1 MVVGGLVLAGAAVFG
16 AMAWRSW
23 RGAEV
28 TVVPVRT
35 GRVVAA
41 VYATGRVDTDQR
53 ATVRARVAAPLEAVL
68 VGAGEAVREGRVV
81 ARQDAAELRLAREQV
96 ERELDGARAGLA
108 EAEDTAA
115 RTRVLV
121 DEGLAPED
129 SGVQARERA
138 SGLRAQVAAEERALA
153 LARERESW
161 ATLRAPLS
169 GVVSSLSHRAGD
181 ALREGDDVLTVVDLS
196 RAYLRVAVDERD
208 VGRVRV
214 GQEVRLVF
222 DAYLGRTLE
231 GKVWRIVPAVDWLT
245 KSSDVLV
252 SLPAERPA
260 MQLDLTATV
269 NIVTGAVDDAL
280 VVPRDALDGSGGR
293 RRVMVVEGGRARWR
307 DVGVGACDETDC
319 QVTAGL
325 AQGDR
330 VVAPLVESVGEGA
343 RVRVR

>member
-1 MVVGGLVLAGAAVFG
+1 MVVAGLVLAVAAVFG

-28 TVVPVRT
+28 PVVPVRT

-53 ATVRARVAAPLEAVL
+53 ATVRARLAGPLEAVL
-68 VGAGEAVREGRVV
+68 VGAGEPVRAGQVV
-81 ARQDAAELRLAREQV
+81 ARQDAVAARLAREQV
-96 ERELDGARAGLA
+96 ERELDGARAAVA

-138 SGLRAQVAAEERALA
+138 SGLRAKVAAEERALA

-161 ATLRAPLS
+161 ATLEAPLT

-196 RAYLRVAVDERD
+196 RAYLRVSVDERD
-208 VGRVRV
+208 VGRVAV

-231 GKVWRIVPAVDWLT
+231 GRVWRLVPAVDWLT

-252 SLPAERPA
+252 SLPGDRPP

-269 NIVTGAVDDAL
+269 NIVTGTVDGAL

-293 RRVMVVEGGRARWR
+293 RRLMVVEGDRARWR
-307 DVGVGACDETDC
+307 EVHVGACDETDC
-319 QVTAGL
+319 QVTAGV
-325 AQGDR
+325 ASGER
-330 VVAPLVESVGEGA
+330 VVAPLGEGLAEGA